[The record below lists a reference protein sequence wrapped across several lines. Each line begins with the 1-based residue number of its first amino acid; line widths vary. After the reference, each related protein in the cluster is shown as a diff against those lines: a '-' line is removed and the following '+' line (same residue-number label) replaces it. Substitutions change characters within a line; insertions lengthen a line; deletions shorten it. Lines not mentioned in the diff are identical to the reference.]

1 MQHPFPKDR
10 FDHLPRKLDRVG
22 AHRAPG
28 KKGRRWIAFWW
39 ALAATILLITL
50 GIVGLLFLNDRL
62 NSDVSGPPNG
72 TAAPTETGTPTP
84 TPTPTPTE
92 TAAAP
97 TIEPTVD
104 PSLSVTVLNGTPAIG
119 VAGGVSELLTSA
131 GWTIGSIGDAD
142 SQEVPTTIVY
152 YADPAL
158 EGAARG
164 VAASLP
170 GSDIL
175 LSNNFAESGAALTV
189 IVGNDYVP
197 PTG

>member
-1 MQHPFPKDR
+1 MPQTFPKDR

-39 ALAATILLITL
+39 ALAATILLIAL
-50 GIVGLLFLNDRL
+50 GIVGLFFLNDRL
-62 NSDVSGPPNG
+62 SFDVSGPPTG
-72 TAAPTETGTPTP
+72 TAAPTETG
-84 TPTPTPTE
+84 TPTPTE

-119 VAGGVSELLTSA
+119 VAGGVRELLTSA
-131 GWTIGSIGDAD
+131 GWTVGSIGDAD

-164 VAASLP
+164 VAGSLP

>member
-1 MQHPFPKDR
+1 MPQTFPKDR

-39 ALAATILLITL
+39 ALAATILLIAL

-62 NSDVSGPPNG
+62 SFDVSGPPTG
-72 TAAPTETGTPTP
+72 TAAPTETG
-84 TPTPTPTE
+84 TPTPTE

-119 VAGGVSELLTSA
+119 LAAGVRELLTSA
-131 GWTIGSIGDAD
+131 GWTVGSIGDAD

-164 VAASLP
+164 VAGSLP

>member
-1 MQHPFPKDR
+1 MPQTFPKDR

-39 ALAATILLITL
+39 ALAATILLIAL
-50 GIVGLLFLNDRL
+50 GIVGLFFLNDRL

-72 TAAPTETGTPTP
+72 TAAPTETG
-84 TPTPTPTE
+84 TPTPTE

-119 VAGGVSELLTSA
+119 VAGGVRELLTSA
-131 GWTIGSIGDAD
+131 GWTVDSIGDAD

-164 VAASLP
+164 VAGSLP

>member
-1 MQHPFPKDR
+1 MPQTFPKDR
-10 FDHLPRKLDRVG
+10 FDHIPRKLDRVG

-39 ALAATILLITL
+39 ALAATILLIAL
-50 GIVGLLFLNDRL
+50 GIVGLFFLNDRL
-62 NSDVSGPPNG
+62 SFDVTGPPTG
-72 TAAPTETGTPTP
+72 TAAPTETG
-84 TPTPTPTE
+84 TPTPTE

-119 VAGGVSELLTSA
+119 VAGGVRELLTSA
-131 GWTIGSIGDAD
+131 GWTVGSIGDAD

-164 VAASLP
+164 VAGSLP